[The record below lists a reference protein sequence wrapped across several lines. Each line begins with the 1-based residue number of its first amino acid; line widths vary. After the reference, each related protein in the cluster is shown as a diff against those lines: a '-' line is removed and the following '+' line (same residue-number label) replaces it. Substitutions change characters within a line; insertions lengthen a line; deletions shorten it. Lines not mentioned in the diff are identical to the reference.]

1 MTNLSCSMHVCFCNI
16 CTWTHS
22 LYNCR
27 RTYWQIKPKQRKPW
41 SKPHLSQML
50 HMHVDIESGQTNILA
65 NDKETQ
71 TWKGW
76 SLWKE
81 HMVWFLMVLLYVS
94 WWLTYPSEKYE
105 FVSWDYNIPNIWK
118 NKTCSKPPT
127 SICLLML
134 ACYWPLTRLSI
145 FLKFCGHLPCQ
156 QHHLKDFRE
165 KPPEIHSPDI
175 QGYPRI
181 PSGKLSHMENHHRNR
196 EFSHEKWWIF
206 PSFFVRLPEA
216 IHGHPTQGSYRSS
229 CPWSHSHDHTS
240 PPNIPKIV
248 IPKPALSI

>member
-105 FVSWDYNIPNIWK
+105 FVSWDYNIPSIWK

-175 QGYPRI
+175 QGYPLVNFHIWKITIEIVSFPMKNGGSFHRFLLDYQRLSTDI
-181 PSGKLSHMENHHRNR
+181 PPKDHIGQVVLEVTAMIIH
-196 EFSHEKWWIF
+196 
-206 PSFFVRLPEA
+206 RLP
-216 IHGHPTQGSYRSS
+216 ISQRSS
-229 CPWSHSHDHTS
+229 S
-240 PPNIPKIV
+240 PNRHF
-248 IPKPALSI
+248 LYNG